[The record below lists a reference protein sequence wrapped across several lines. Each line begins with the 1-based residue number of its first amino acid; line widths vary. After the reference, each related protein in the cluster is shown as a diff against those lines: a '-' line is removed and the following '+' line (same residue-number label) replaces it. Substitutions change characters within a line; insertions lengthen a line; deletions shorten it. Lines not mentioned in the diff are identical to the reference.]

1 MTTASGKRVLVTG
14 MGSQLGSLVAS
25 ELENESWVAEIAGF
39 DIDPPRRRLDRSRF
53 HMIHPTDVVS
63 RASVVKEF
71 NPHIIVHLGVW
82 EPDAR
87 ANPKQAELLTQQS
100 AESLFTVAKRATA
113 LEHIV
118 VRSGVEVYGRGGDR
132 PKTPDETTKMRPTSQ
147 YGRMLMYLE
156 HAADRA
162 FNGTRIGITSL
173 RLAPVVGP
181 HIPSPLG
188 RLLRLPM
195 VPFNALR
202 GPSFNLLHEMDAARA
217 FVLAAQRRPG
227 TPINIVGS
235 GAVSGFSAILRG
247 RRVPVPLLGPEWAI
261 TRRITHLFGAPV
273 PEHVMEVLHHGR
285 LASSSACREH
295 LAWEPEMST
304 GDVLD
309 ALYSWEGIVRTP
321 PRLAW
326 DIAS

>member
-1 MTTASGKRVLVTG
+1 MTTTSGKRVLVTG

-25 ELENESWVAEIAGF
+25 ELENESWVTDIVGF

-63 RASVVKEF
+63 RAAVVKEF
-71 NPHIIVHLGVW
+71 NPHVIVHLGVW

-100 AESLFTVAKRATA
+100 AESLFTVAKRAPA

-118 VRSGVEVYGRGGDR
+118 IRSGVEVYGRGGDR
-132 PKTPDETTKMRPTSQ
+132 PKTPDEATKMRPTSQ

-188 RLLRLPM
+188 RLLRLPF
-195 VPFNALR
+195 VPFNLVHS
-202 GPSFNLLHEMDAARA
+202 PMFSVLHEDDAARA
-217 FVLAAQRRPG
+217 FVLAAQRTIG
-227 TPINIVGS
+227 APINIVAPGEI
-235 GAVSGFSAILRG
+235 SGFAVARSSRHI
-247 RRVPVPLLGPEWAI
+247 PLPLIGPEWTV
-261 TRRITHLFGAPV
+261 TRRVAHLFGAPV

-285 LASSSACREH
+285 RGSSSRCRQA
-295 LAWEPEMST
+295 LGWEPEMST
-304 GDVLD
+304 QSVIDSLFTWEGVVRVPPKR
-309 ALYSWEGIVRTP
+309 SWEVV
-321 PRLAW
+321 
-326 DIAS
+326 S